1 MKQELIG
8 GLVLCLMG
16 LGLLFVSPIKLWT
29 ITEKWKTQGG
39 GQPSK
44 KYVVLIR
51 VLGAAFAVTG
61 CVLALSGF

>member
-8 GLVLCLMG
+8 GLVLCLIG

-29 ITEKWKTQGG
+29 ITEKWKTEGG
-39 GQPSK
+39 EQPSR

-51 VLGAAFAVTG
+51 ILGAVFAVTG
-61 CVLALSGF
+61 CALAVSGF

>member
-1 MKQELIG
+1 MRQELMG

-29 ITEKWKTQGG
+29 ITEKWKIQED

-44 KYVVLIR
+44 KYAVLIR
-51 VLGAAFAVTG
+51 ILGAVFAAAG
-61 CVLALSGF
+61 CALAVSGF